1 MSEKSCNSRK
11 RNQFSHFRWRYK
23 REDEYDKIGKKIE
36 GFSETVNYKIQRQE
50 GGYLGMLLG
59 PSKLGNMLTG
69 KGVKRAGKG
78 VARTEAIYNNKG
90 HMGKNV

>member
-1 MSEKSCNSRK
+1 
-11 RNQFSHFRWRYK
+11 
-23 REDEYDKIGKKIE
+23 
-36 GFSETVNYKIQRQE
+36 
-50 GGYLGMLLG
+50 MLLG
-59 PSKLGNMLTG
+59 ASKLGNMLTG